1 MKTATRHTP
10 SPRLPFVWLASYPR
24 SGNTLLR
31 TILWNCFGLQSGSVY
46 PNDLGKNRA
55 LEETVGHIEHVD
67 GKINFPPHQQTALVK
82 THEHARDDRPAIY
95 VVRDG
100 RSAVVSL
107 WDFYD
112 RSVPLKTL
120 IEGHHQFGTWQDHLL
135 SWTYS
140 NRPHTLFLRYESLT
154 KQGDEALD
162 RIASFLGHEII
173 TRELPQRSEI
183 ADADGRWVRPLSA
196 GHKTTLEGELL
207 DLFFAIN
214 AEGMARADYR

>member
-1 MKTATRHTP
+1 MTTATQHSP

-46 PNDLGKNRA
+46 PNDLGKNRF
-55 LEETVGHIEHVD
+55 LEEAVGHIEHVD
-67 GKINFPPHQQTALVK
+67 GKIHFSPHQQTALVK
-82 THEHARDDRPAIY
+82 THEHACDDRPAIY

-107 WDFYD
+107 WEFYD

-140 NRPHTLFLRYESLT
+140 KRPRTLFLRYESLT
-154 KQGDEALD
+154 KYRDEALD
-162 RIASFLGHEII
+162 QIASFLNHEVI

-183 ADADGRWVRPLSA
+183 ADADGRWVRRLSA
-196 GHKTTLEGELL
+196 GPKATLEGELL
-207 DLFFAIN
+207 DLFLAVN
-214 AEGMARADYR
+214 AKGLTQADYQ